1 MRFSQKPLVPTPP
14 IKKKKEFD
22 NENQHIFILII
33 KLSVCSMG
41 LIKIGFKLNS
51 KDAKAQKSLEKIF
64 MSESIILQKTE
75 DKKKKKLFQ
84 GQRGY

>member
-1 MRFSQKPLVPTPP
+1 
-14 IKKKKEFD
+14 
-22 NENQHIFILII
+22 
-33 KLSVCSMG
+33 MG

-75 DKKKKKLFQ
+75 DKKQKKTFSRSKRLLNKRREKLLRFIV
-84 GQRGY
+84 RHLLKAVKIRSVLS

>member
-1 MRFSQKPLVPTPP
+1 
-14 IKKKKEFD
+14 
-22 NENQHIFILII
+22 
-33 KLSVCSMG
+33 MG